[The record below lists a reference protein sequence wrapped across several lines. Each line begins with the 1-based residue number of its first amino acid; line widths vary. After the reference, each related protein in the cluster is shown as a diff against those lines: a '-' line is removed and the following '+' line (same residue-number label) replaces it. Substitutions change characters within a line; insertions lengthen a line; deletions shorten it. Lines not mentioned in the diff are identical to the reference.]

1 MSEKNANTER
11 NEELKNYGVDTKLA
25 AAAIDIDL
33 TLNALGSKL
42 LENDEKKLKVL
53 NEINENTM
61 KTNERIKKLTEAMLM
76 FVDALNNKIED

>member
-1 MSEKNANTER
+1 MSEKNVNAER